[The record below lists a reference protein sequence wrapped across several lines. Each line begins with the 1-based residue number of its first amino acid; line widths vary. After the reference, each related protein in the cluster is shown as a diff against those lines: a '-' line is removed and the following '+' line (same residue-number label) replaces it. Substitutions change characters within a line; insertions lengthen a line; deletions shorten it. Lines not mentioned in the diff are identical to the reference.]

1 VKILIVTRYNYI
13 QNSSKR
19 QKFLREYQSFLN
31 EKPHKMLRP
40 SQTRWLSLQAVVNRM
55 LENWNVLVLVFQDAV
70 LAENLHSVEE
80 ILTKLR
86 NPIYV

>member
-1 VKILIVTRYNYI
+1 
-13 QNSSKR
+13 
-19 QKFLREYQSFLN
+19 
-31 EKPHKMLRP
+31 MLRP
-40 SQTRWLSLQAVVNRM
+40 SQTRWLSLQAVVNRI